1 MSSQS
6 PAAPGTQRALTA
18 LDLIRTLI
26 LIVALFSVGLWGIA
40 AWSLPLNIVF
50 GIGMPAA
57 VLLVWALFLSPRP
70 MLALHPFLRAAV
82 ELLIYVGVTLAW
94 WAMGQGWV
102 GLVFAVIAVTAGVIA
117 GRRALS

>member
-6 PAAPGTQRALTA
+6 PATPGTQRALTA

-26 LIVALFSVGLWGIA
+26 LIVALFSVGLWGVA
-40 AWSLPLNIVF
+40 AWPLPLNIVF
-50 GIGMPAA
+50 GIGLPLA
-57 VLLVWALFLSPRP
+57 VLVVWALFLSPRQV
-70 MLALHPFLRAAV
+70 LALHPFLRAAV
-82 ELLIYVGVTLAW
+82 ELLLYVGVTLAW